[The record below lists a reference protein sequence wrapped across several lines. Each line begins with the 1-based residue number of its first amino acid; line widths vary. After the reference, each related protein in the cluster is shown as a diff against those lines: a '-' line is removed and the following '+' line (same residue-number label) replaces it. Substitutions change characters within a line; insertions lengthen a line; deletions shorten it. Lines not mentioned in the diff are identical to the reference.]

1 MNPAVEEGVH
11 TADVGVGIVVYDS
24 EAVDK
29 IEVVIQDTICIAASS
44 KRFLSKSK
52 HHSQTRDDPKFRR
65 GKAAVEGRERKE
77 V

>member
-11 TADVGVGIVVYDS
+11 TADNS
-24 EAVDK
+24 EAVNK
-29 IEVVIQDTICIAASS
+29 IEVVVQDTICIV
-44 KRFLSKSK
+44 RFLPKSK

-65 GKAAVEGRERKE
+65 GKAAVEGFEGRERKE